1 MQPIFFPNTTDLRAW
16 FIENHQ
22 SETELI
28 VGYYKKGVDK
38 ETITWSDSVDE
49 AICFGWIDGVRKS
62 IDEIS
67 YQIRFTPRKATSIWS
82 KVNIEKV
89 ERLLAQNLMFP
100 TGIDAFNKRKAEK
113 SMIYAFEQANVEL
126 PTDFEEQFKANPKA
140 WDFFTKQAPSYQK
153 TAIWKII
160 SSKQEATKIKKLLQL
175 IEDSANS
182 RKIKELRWGK

>member
-1 MQPIFFPNTTDLRAW
+1 MQAVFFPNTKTLREW
-16 FIENHQ
+16 FIDNHQ
-22 SETELI
+22 TETELI

-82 KVNIEKV
+82 KVNIDKV
-89 ERLLAQNLMFP
+89 ERLLAQNLMYQA
-100 TGIDAFNKRKAEK
+100 GIKAFEKRKEEK
-113 SMIYAFEQANVEL
+113 SMIYAFEQKIVEL
-126 PTDFEEQFKANPKA
+126 PTHFEVQFKENITA

-160 SSKQEATKIKKLLQL
+160 SAKQEATKIRKLQEL
-175 IEDSANS
+175 IEDSENG

>member
-1 MQPIFFPNTTDLRAW
+1 MQPIFFPNTQTLRQW
-16 FIENHQ
+16 FIDNHQ
-22 SETELI
+22 TETELI

-89 ERLLAQNLMFP
+89 ERLKKQNLMFP
-100 TGIDAFNKRKAEK
+100 SGIVAFEKRKEDK
-113 SMIYAFEQANVEL
+113 SMIYSFEQDVVEL
-126 PTDFEEQFKANPKA
+126 PSNFEELFRANPKA

-160 SSKQEATKIKKLLQL
+160 SAKLEATKIRKLHQL
-175 IEDSANS
+175 ITDSENE

>member
-1 MQPIFFPNTTDLRAW
+1 MQPIFFQNTQTLRQW
-16 FIENHQ
+16 FIDNHQ
-22 SETELI
+22 TETELI

-89 ERLLAQNLMFP
+89 ERLKKQNLMFP
-100 TGIDAFNKRKAEK
+100 SGIAAFEKRKEDK
-113 SMIYAFEQANVEL
+113 SMIYSFEQNVVEL
-126 PTDFEEQFKANPKA
+126 PSNFEELFRANPKA

-160 SSKQEATKIKKLLQL
+160 SAKLEATKIRKLHQL
-175 IEDSANS
+175 ITDSENE

>member
-1 MQPIFFPNTTDLRAW
+1 MQPIFFPNTQTLRQW
-16 FIENHQ
+16 FIDNHQ
-22 SETELI
+22 TETELI

-38 ETITWSDSVDE
+38 QTITWSDSVDE

-67 YQIRFTPRKATSIWS
+67 YQIRFTPRKVTSIWS
-82 KVNIEKV
+82 IVNIDKV
-89 ERLLAQNLMFP
+89 ERLKKQNLMFP
-100 TGIDAFNKRKAEK
+100 SGIAAFEKRKEDK
-113 SMIYAFEQANVEL
+113 SIIYSFEQNVVEL
-126 PTDFEEQFKANPKA
+126 PSNFEELFRANPKA

-160 SSKQEATKIKKLLQL
+160 SAKLEETKIRKLHQL
-175 IEDSANS
+175 ITDSENE

>member
-1 MQPIFFPNTTDLRAW
+1 MQPIFFPNTQTLRQW
-16 FIENHQ
+16 FIDNHQ
-22 SETELI
+22 TETELI

-38 ETITWSDSVDE
+38 QTITWSDSVDE

-89 ERLLAQNLMFP
+89 ERLKKQNLMFP
-100 TGIDAFNKRKAEK
+100 SGIVAFEKRKEDK
-113 SMIYAFEQANVEL
+113 SMIYSFEQNVVEL
-126 PTDFEEQFKANPKA
+126 PSNFEELFRANPKA

-160 SSKQEATKIKKLLQL
+160 SAKLEATKIRKLHQL
-175 IEDSANS
+175 ITDSENE

>member
-1 MQPIFFPNTTDLRAW
+1 MQPIFFQNTQTLRQW
-16 FIENHQ
+16 FIDNHQ
-22 SETELI
+22 TETELI

-38 ETITWSDSVDE
+38 QTITWSDSVDE

-89 ERLLAQNLMFP
+89 ERLKKQNLMFP
-100 TGIDAFNKRKAEK
+100 SGIVAFEKRKEDK
-113 SMIYAFEQANVEL
+113 SMIYSFEQNVVEL
-126 PTDFEEQFKANPKA
+126 PSNFEELFRANPKA

-160 SSKQEATKIKKLLQL
+160 SAKLEATKIRKLHQL
-175 IEDSANS
+175 ITDSENE

>member
-1 MQPIFFPNTTDLRAW
+1 MQPIFFPNTQTLRQW
-16 FIENHQ
+16 FIDNHQ
-22 SETELI
+22 TETELI

-38 ETITWSDSVDE
+38 QTITWSDSVDE

-67 YQIRFTPRKATSIWS
+67 YQIRFTPRKVTSIWS
-82 KVNIEKV
+82 IVNIDKV
-89 ERLLAQNLMFP
+89 ERLKKQNLMFP
-100 TGIDAFNKRKAEK
+100 SGIAAFEKRKEDK
-113 SMIYAFEQANVEL
+113 SIIYSFEQNVVEL
-126 PTDFEEQFKANPKA
+126 PSNFEELFRANPKA

-160 SSKQEATKIKKLLQL
+160 SAKLEATKIRKLHQL
-175 IEDSANS
+175 ITDSENE

>member
-1 MQPIFFPNTTDLRAW
+1 MQPIFFQNTQTLRQW
-16 FIENHQ
+16 FIDNHQ
-22 SETELI
+22 TETELI

-89 ERLLAQNLMFP
+89 ERLKKQNLMFP
-100 TGIDAFNKRKAEK
+100 SGIVAFEKRKEDK
-113 SMIYAFEQANVEL
+113 SMIYSFEQNVVEL
-126 PTDFEEQFKANPKA
+126 PSNFEELFRANPKA

-160 SSKQEATKIKKLLQL
+160 SAKLEATKIRKLHQL
-175 IEDSANS
+175 ITDSENE

>member
-1 MQPIFFPNTTDLRAW
+1 MQPIFFQNTQTLRQW
-16 FIENHQ
+16 FIDNHQ
-22 SETELI
+22 TETELI

-89 ERLLAQNLMFP
+89 ERLKKQNLMFP
-100 TGIDAFNKRKAEK
+100 SGIVAFEKRKEDK
-113 SMIYAFEQANVEL
+113 SMIYSFEQDVVEL
-126 PTDFEEQFKANPKA
+126 PSNFEELFRANPKA

-160 SSKQEATKIKKLLQL
+160 SAKLEATKIRKLHQL
-175 IEDSANS
+175 ITDSENE

>member
-1 MQPIFFPNTTDLRAW
+1 MQPIFFPNTQTLREW
-16 FIENHQ
+16 FINNHQ
-22 SETELI
+22 TETELI
-28 VGYYKKGVDK
+28 VGYYKKGVEK

-67 YQIRFTPRKATSIWS
+67 YQIRFTPRKTTSIWS

-89 ERLLAQNLMFP
+89 ERLLAQNLMFKA
-100 TGIDAFNKRKAEK
+100 GIQAFEKRKEEK
-113 SMIYAFEQANVEL
+113 SMIYAFEQGVVEL
-126 PTDFEEQFKANPKA
+126 PIHFEEQFKANPKA

-160 SSKQEATKIKKLLQL
+160 SAKQDATKIRKLQEL
-175 IEDSANS
+175 IEDSENG

>member
-1 MQPIFFPNTTDLRAW
+1 MQPIFFPNTQTLREW
-16 FIENHQ
+16 FIDNHQ
-22 SETELI
+22 TETELI
-28 VGYYKKGVDK
+28 IGYYKKGVEK

-62 IDEIS
+62 IDELS

-89 ERLLAQNLMFP
+89 ERLLAQNLMLP
-100 TGIDAFNKRKAEK
+100 AGITAFQKRKEEK
-113 SMIYAFEQANVEL
+113 SMIYAFEQEIVEL
-126 PTDFEEQFKANPKA
+126 PSHFEEQFKANQNA
-140 WDFFTKQAPSYQK
+140 WEFFTKQAPSYQK

-160 SSKQEATKIKKLLQL
+160 SSKQEATKIRKLQEL
-175 IEDSANS
+175 IEDSSNG

>member
-1 MQPIFFPNTTDLRAW
+1 MQPIFFTNTQTLRQW
-16 FIENHQ
+16 FIDNHQ
-22 SETELI
+22 TETELI
-28 VGYYKKGVDK
+28 VGYYKKGVEK

-89 ERLLAQNLMFP
+89 ERLKKQNLMFP
-100 TGIDAFNKRKAEK
+100 SGIVAFEKRKEDK
-113 SMIYAFEQANVEL
+113 SMIYSFEQDVVEL
-126 PTDFEEQFKANPKA
+126 PSNFEELFRANPKA

-160 SSKQEATKIKKLLQL
+160 SSKQDTTKIRKLQEL
-175 IEDSANS
+175 IEDSANG